1 MKSVFQVAGS
11 LLLMLGLSACN
22 QPEEI
27 AAPTPPLTAILQLE
41 PAPLEL
47 SDVLPGRV
55 AALRVAEIRPQ
66 VSGIVAKRLFEQGAE
81 VKAGQALFQ
90 LNASP
95 FAAEVA
101 VAAAAV
107 QSAEAGLAGS
117 ELQLRRLQQ
126 LQHTG
131 AVSRQAYDEAN
142 TQHARALADVAQ
154 AKATLQ
160 RRQLD
165 LSFATV
171 EAPIAGRIDQ
181 TLVSEGALV
190 SSTDAQPLTRVQQID
205 QVYVDVRQS
214 ASQLQAITAEPGSDI
229 AADILDSQGQA
240 TGLRGKVLFS
250 GTSVEPGTGDVQLRV
265 LVDNP
270 QHRLLPGMYVQ
281 ARIQRARYDQALTIP
296 QQAVVRHGDQ
306 TFVWLLDASQ
316 QVRQVAVTL
325 GEQTGQHY
333 RLVAGLSAGQQI
345 VVAGLERLSDGITV
359 ETQPWLPAADPL
371 TADPLTASPVGA
383 SAITVSQPH

>member
-81 VKAGQALFQ
+81 VKAGQPLFQ

-142 TQHARALADVAQ
+142 TQYARALADVAQ

-214 ASQLQAITAEPGSDI
+214 ISQLQAIAADPGSDI
-229 AADILDSQGQA
+229 AVDILDSQGQA

-250 GTSVEPGTGDVQLRV
+250 GISVEPGTGDVQLRV

-270 QHRLLPGMYVQ
+270 RHRLLPGMYVQ

-306 TFVWLLDASQ
+306 TFVWLLDAGQ

-333 RLVAGLSAGQQI
+333 QLVAGLSAGQQI

-371 TADPLTASPVGA
+371 TASPVGA

>member
-107 QSAEAGLAGS
+107 QSAAAGLAGS

-190 SSTDAQPLTRVQQID
+190 SSADAQPLTRVQQID

-229 AADILDSQGQA
+229 AADILDSQGQP

-250 GTSVEPGTGDVQLRV
+250 GISVEPGTGDVQLRV

-281 ARIQRARYDQALTIP
+281 ARIPRARYDQALTIP

-306 TFVWLLDASQ
+306 TFVWLLDARQ

-325 GEQTGQHY
+325 GEQTGQYY

-359 ETQPWLPAADPL
+359 ETQPWQPAADPL
-371 TADPLTASPVGA
+371 TAGPLTASPVSA
-383 SAITVSQPH
+383 SAITASQSH

>member
-1 MKSVFQVAGS
+1 MKSVFRVAGS

-66 VSGIVAKRLFEQGAE
+66 VSGIIAKRLFEQGAE

-90 LNASP
+90 LKASP

-117 ELQLRRLQQ
+117 QLQLRRLQQLQQ

-131 AVSRQAYDEAN
+131 AVSRQAYDEAK
-142 TQHARALADVAQ
+142 TQHARALAEVAQ

-229 AADILDSQGQA
+229 PADILDSQGQA

-250 GTSVEPGTGDVQLRV
+250 GISVEPGTGDVQLRV

-281 ARIQRARYDQALTIP
+281 ARIPRARYEQALTIP
-296 QQAVVRHGDQ
+296 QQAVVRHSGQ
-306 TFVWLLDASQ
+306 TFVWLLDARQ

-325 GEQTGQHY
+325 GELTGQHY
-333 RLVAGLSAGQQI
+333 RLVAGLSVGQQI

-359 ETQPWLPAADPL
+359 ETQPWLPATDPL
-371 TADPLTASPVGA
+371 ITGPATVSPV
-383 SAITVSQPH
+383 TVNQPH